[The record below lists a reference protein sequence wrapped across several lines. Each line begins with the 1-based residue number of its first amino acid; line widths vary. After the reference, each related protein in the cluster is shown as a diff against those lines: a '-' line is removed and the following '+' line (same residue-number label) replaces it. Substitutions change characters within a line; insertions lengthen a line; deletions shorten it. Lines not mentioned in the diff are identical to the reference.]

1 MDKTAFKSIRA
12 RLYADIAC
20 HLMTSGLV
28 KYVDL
33 YNNQFAHLEEE
44 KIMQF
49 PCALV
54 EFREIAW
61 RQLGRHAQR
70 GDLLLDIH
78 VATKA
83 AGKTSA
89 VGRTLT
95 PAIEYF
101 ELLDALHVAMRDL
114 RLDYAGTFSRVGS
127 ATDHDHDSLLVNV
140 ETYRVGITDLA
151 AVPET
156 RLTSVGIEIGEVTA
170 NTGKPITVNFG
181 HPAVLP

>member
-1 MDKTAFKSIRA
+1 MDKTAIKSVRA
-12 RLYADIAC
+12 RLYTDIAC

-49 PCALV
+49 PCALI

-61 RQLGRHAQR
+61 QQLGRHAQR
-70 GDLLLDIH
+70 GDLHLDIH

-83 AGKTSA
+83 GGKTSA

-95 PAIEYF
+95 PAIDYF

-156 RLTSVGIEIGEVTA
+156 RRASMKIEIGEVTA
-170 NTGKPITVNFG
+170 NTGNPITVNFG